1 MRVIFM
7 GTPDFAVPTLRD
19 LVEAGHDVAAV
30 VTQPDRPKGRGKKET
45 PPPVKETA
53 QELEIPV
60 FQPPRIK
67 DPDFIELLRGLS
79 PEVIVVVAFGRILSP
94 DILSLPRYGC
104 VNVHASLLPKYRGAA
119 PIHWAVINGEKETGV
134 TTMYM
139 DEGLDTGDMILK
151 EAVPIGEEDTVGA
164 VHDRLAALGA
174 RLLVKTLALIRQGRA
189 PRAPQTGEFSYAPM
203 LKAEDELIGWDQPA
217 RDIYNR
223 IRGMNPWPGARTT
236 LSGKVLKIWRA
247 AVEEGKNASVPGQ
260 VIAVGRDGLVVSA
273 GSGLLRITELQ
284 LQGAR
289 RLNAGDFLR
298 GNPVPE
304 GTVLGSVDATGGDN

>member
-1 MRVIFM
+1 
-7 GTPDFAVPTLRD
+7 
-19 LVEAGHDVAAV
+19 
-30 VTQPDRPKGRGKKET
+30 
-45 PPPVKETA
+45 
-53 QELEIPV
+53 
-60 FQPPRIK
+60 
-67 DPDFIELLRGLS
+67 
-79 PEVIVVVAFGRILSP
+79 
-94 DILSLPRYGC
+94 
-104 VNVHASLLPKYRGAA
+104 
-119 PIHWAVINGEKETGV
+119 
-134 TTMYM
+134 MYM